1 MTTAYNYF
9 DLRRGIKSDRLDLIF
24 PGWTGKDEHI
34 LVLSPHDDD
43 GVIGAGYIML
53 AALAQGARVS
63 LAIFC
68 NGCFG
73 YSKVEDKDTICEVRR
88 QETLEAYQ
96 ILGLQPAD
104 ILRFEYPDYGT
115 WPALGW
121 NLPSGELG
129 TTSRFLPVL
138 RELKPTRLLLPN
150 GYREHPDHEAVYR
163 VGAYDGPQAGDPILA
178 ELGRM
183 APIRSFLQ
191 YSVWADFSPEDAL
204 VNGVSSNLRANLAVQ
219 VTRDVEELIETS
231 IRKFRSQGQII
242 EHMVVTRAQNRL
254 KDEYG
259 LEVYLSLDPR
269 PRLDYAPYQA
279 LVADISGGNLEKTT
293 K

>member
-1 MTTAYNYF
+1 MNAAFNYF
-9 DLRRGIKSDRLDLIF
+9 DLRRGIKSDQLDLIL

-43 GVIGAGYIML
+43 GVIGAGYLML

-63 LAIFC
+63 MAIFC

-96 ILGLQPAD
+96 ILGLQTAD

-163 VGAYDGPQAGDPILA
+163 VGVYDGPQAGDPILA

-219 VTRDVEELIETS
+219 ATQEVEKTIAAS
-231 IRKFRSQGQII
+231 IKAFVSQGQII
-242 EHMVVTRAQNRL
+242 DHMIVSRTKNRVRDG
-254 KDEYG
+254 KG
-259 LEVYLSLDPR
+259 LELYLGLDPR
-269 PRLDYAPYQA
+269 PALDYQPYHQQ
-279 LVADISGGNLEKTT
+279 VAEINRASLKP
-293 K
+293 